1 MNKAMTIA
9 NPRAAGFDAR
19 PDDELD
25 LRALLG
31 TLLDHKRLII
41 GITAACFVLALG
53 YVLIAT
59 PVYEANAMV
68 QVEQSP
74 TLPGLTAVAEAVGAS
89 NPESTDALSILTAE
103 SVLKPAVDNLDLN
116 IVVGNYQIPVLG
128 SLIARAYTPP
138 APGAVAK
145 PWFGLAGYNWGGS
158 NLDISTLDVP
168 NDLLGK
174 KMTLVAGKDGAYAL
188 WLDSPI
194 PFVNGR
200 LLLQGTVGQ
209 RRRVPA

>member
-9 NPRAAGFDAR
+9 NPRMRGFDTR
-19 PDDELD
+19 PEDELD

-41 GITAACFVLALG
+41 GITAACFVLALV

-103 SVLKPAVDNLDLN
+103 SVLN
-116 IVVGNYQIPVLG
+116 
-128 SLIARAYTPP
+128 S
-138 APGAVAK
+138 
-145 PWFGLAGYNWGGS
+145 
-158 NLDISTLDVP
+158 
-168 NDLLGK
+168 K
-174 KMTLVAGKDGAYAL
+174 K
-188 WLDSPI
+188 
-194 PFVNGR
+194 
-200 LLLQGTVGQ
+200 
-209 RRRVPA
+209 